1 MIDGQKKQGTKR
13 RRRFVWLVALVAI
26 AIIGW
31 QLIEHYVIDIERYQP
46 YFVAKITEKTGL
58 PASIGSMDVAL
69 RPLPV
74 VHAYD
79 VRVGDENL
87 EAAAENVILHLELE
101 PLLRRLVHITD
112 IELRGLTLHIP
123 EDIPLAE
130 KYIKTIRE
138 HARPSGKPYK
148 WNRQIDRIWTE
159 GAIIYLGDRKEP
171 VAAANGEALHILE
184 DEFPLVIEALL
195 PVVGEDAQLAAEL
208 SVTRDREAV
217 PQVDVTGAIRL
228 AGIQTSNLIEHPR
241 APRAEIRLDA
251 DLVKGTSQEVVL
263 AINGAFSPVAEEQEE
278 WTMLKGPFSGMA
290 YWQTGTLTIND
301 IAVDASGLKLAG
313 DLTRYPD
320 GLIGVEIPEAT
331 ATSNGLAFALATAST
346 EKVLLSPGEKASL
359 TINDL
364 LVARDN
370 GNGLRLV
377 RGSAQ
382 FDGIDVAI
390 KDRGTAFAGVN
401 GEVQVDDGLFNIA
414 RLEGQDVAFTGKV
427 TPDFEARTA
436 AVTMTGSGKL
446 SPARLHAFVDA
457 KSVTGLEGAVQV
469 DELSATFGRDEGIP
483 ADLSIQG
490 AWTGGRLEIDSQ
502 GYDDTFEQISV
513 TFTAHAETIATEA
526 RAVSKGL
533 GPVHV
538 KGDYAIAP
546 RAWQGT
552 VAVDLTQMALLEG
565 RDDFVARVLPP
576 LLASFGPSDLAVNAV
591 FPQGD
596 GEVFSADAARVGDR
610 ELAAAIVL
618 AKNGAWRLE
627 TLAAHGIAPVESLAP
642 VTPALLSAA
651 GWADIEFTAS
661 RPEAAWHVALDLT
674 QSTVRM
680 GQYVKKGVGQP
691 ASILANGIVADPN
704 WRADALTVRL
714 LDEEA
719 TGLIDGEQ
727 LSFDPLSIDLASL
740 APLLPEGAAA
750 SGLIRGSI
758 VNPPTQ
764 VHLKLDKVAF
774 TLSPELS
781 IDNVTGDVHN
791 INDVWTFDHL
801 AFHGANSNYVV
812 NATYANAFW
821 QGSLA
826 GEQLDVNAAAELIRA
841 LRSYGKARSP
851 EDAKTPPKTES
862 GDTIKGSADVRLD
875 TLLYRRGALSD
886 LSANVNFDGH
896 GILIENIH
904 ARPYSGSITG
914 AVDIAY
920 PTAGQP
926 RRVSMDLTMNE
937 INTRIIDELIFIEPR
952 EFSGTLNGVL
962 RADYALIDG
971 VEPMD
976 TLNGTAAFNAVNGT
990 FGKLG
995 LTTKLLTLLRTTEVL
1010 QLKLPSIRD
1019 EGLAYDTAKGQMT
1032 AANGLMTLHEMEVRN
1047 PTMLLKGG
1055 GTMDFV
1061 QEATNIDVSVNLLG
1075 TVTGIMEIV
1084 GLDKIVKGVRNVSSV
1099 RIAVTGPPTDPN
1111 ASIAGFGEVK
1121 TEAPPENGGNAPAP
1135 VDSLKDTVDAVGGL
1149 IENLLN

>member
-1 MIDGQKKQGTKR
+1 MKDGQKKQGAKGR
-13 RRRFVWLVALVAI
+13 RLFVWLVAIVAI

-31 QLIEHYVIDIERYQP
+31 QLIEHFVIDIERYQP

-58 PASIGSMDVAL
+58 PASIGSMDVTL
-69 RPLPV
+69 RPLPE

-87 EAAAENVILHLELE
+87 EAVADDVILHLELE

-123 EDIPLAE
+123 EDISLA
-130 KYIKTIRE
+130 KAYIQTIRE
-138 HARPSGKPYK
+138 HAHPSGKPYK
-148 WNRQIDRIWTE
+148 WSRQIDRIWTE
-159 GAIIYLGDRKEP
+159 GAIIYLGDRPES
-171 VAAANGEALHILE
+171 VAAANGEALNILE

-195 PVVGEDAQLAAEL
+195 PMVGEDAQLSAEL
-208 SVTRDREAV
+208 NVARDREAT

-228 AGIQTSNLIEHPR
+228 TGIQTSDLIEHPD
-241 APRAEIRLDA
+241 APRAEIKLDA
-251 DLVKGTSQEVVL
+251 ELVKGTSQEVVL
-263 AINGAFSPVAEEQEE
+263 ALDGAFSPLAEGQEE
-278 WTMLKGPFSGMA
+278 WTLLEGPFSGKA
-290 YWQTGTLTIND
+290 YWQGDTLTIND
-301 IAVDASGLKLAG
+301 IAVDASGLTLTG

-331 ATSNGLAFALATAST
+331 ATSNGFAFLLATAST
-346 EKVLLSPGEKASL
+346 EKVLLSPGDKASL
-359 TINDL
+359 TISDL

-370 GNGLRLV
+370 GDGLRLV
-377 RGSAQ
+377 RGSAK
-382 FDGIDVAI
+382 FDGIDVGI

-401 GEVQVDDGLFNIA
+401 GEVQAGEGLFNIV
-414 RLEGQDVAFTGKV
+414 RLEGEDAAFTGTV

-436 AVTMTGSGKL
+436 VVTMTGSGKL
-446 SPARLHAFVDA
+446 SPARLQAFVDT
-457 KSVTGLEGAVQV
+457 KSITDLEGSVQV
-469 DELSATFGRDEGIP
+469 DELSGTFGQGEGIP
-483 ADLSIQG
+483 ADLKIQG
-490 AWTGGRLEIDSQ
+490 AWTGGRLVIDSQ
-502 GYDDTFEQISV
+502 GYDDTFEQISAA
-513 TFTAHAETIATEA
+513 FTAHADSIATEA

-533 GPVHV
+533 GPLQL
-538 KGDYAIAP
+538 KGDYAIASG
-546 RAWQGT
+546 AWKGT
-552 VAVDLTQMALLEG
+552 VSTDLTQMTLLEG

-576 LLASFGPSDLAVNAV
+576 LLASFGPSDLTVNAV

-596 GEVFSADAARVGDR
+596 EKVFTADATRVGDR

-618 AKNGAWRLE
+618 VKKGTWRLE
-627 TLAAHGIAPVESLAP
+627 TLEARGIAPVEALAP
-642 VTPALLSAA
+642 VTPSLMTAE

-661 RPEAAWHVALDLT
+661 RPEAAWNVSLDLA
-674 QSTVRM
+674 QSTVCM

-691 ASILANGIVADPN
+691 GLILANGIVGDPKWSASSLSIQVLN
-704 WRADALTVRL
+704 
-714 LDEEA
+714 ESA
-719 TGLIDGEQ
+719 TGVIDGEQ
-727 LSFDPLSIDLASL
+727 LSFDPLTINLANL
-740 APLLPEGAAA
+740 AALLPEGATA

-758 VNPPTQ
+758 ANPPTL
-764 VHLKLDKVAF
+764 VHLKLDDVAF
-774 TLSPELS
+774 TLSPELT

-791 INDVWTFDHL
+791 VNDVWTFDHL

-812 NATYANAFW
+812 NANYANALW

-826 GEQLDVNAAAELIRA
+826 GEQLDVNAVTELVQA

-851 EDAKTPPKTES
+851 EEAKTAPITES
-862 GDTIKGSADVRLD
+862 GETINGSADVRLD
-875 TLLYRRGALSD
+875 TLIYRRGTLSD

-896 GILIENIH
+896 GIRIENIQ

-914 AVDIAY
+914 SVDIAY
-920 PTAGQP
+920 PTTGQP

-937 INTRIIDELIFIEPR
+937 ISTRIMDELIFTEPR

-962 RADYALIDG
+962 RADYALIDD

-1010 QLKLPSIRD
+1010 QLKLPSVRD
-1019 EGLAYDTAKGQMT
+1019 EGLAYDSARGQMT
-1032 AANGLMTLHEMEVRN
+1032 AANGLMTLHDMEVKN

-1111 ASIAGFGEVK
+1111 ASIVGFGEVK
-1121 TEAPPENGGNAPAP
+1121 TEAPPGNGGNAPAP

-1149 IENLLN
+1149 LENLLN